1 MAISKAFHDIDHR
14 CYLGLEQLSAALNMQ
29 SCKILSNIVSLYMV
43 FHRAL
48 TTLDLQQHPCHRS
61 LEVLVLRSLS

>member
-14 CYLGLEQLSAALNMQ
+14 YYLGLEQLSADLNMQ

-48 TTLDLQQHPCHRS
+48 PWTFSNILAIDLWKFWS
-61 LEVLVLRSLS
+61 